1 MKGGGPGRGH
11 PRSPQGLR
19 SPAGGGI
26 MVDFRRLP
34 CVTAAKQTRD
44 RDVPG
49 FGAVVRVLGV

>member
-1 MKGGGPGRGH
+1 
-11 PRSPQGLR
+11 
-19 SPAGGGI
+19 